1 MKVLLRQ
8 TIANLGQVGDVVEV
22 RPGYAR
28 NYLIPN
34 GLAVE
39 PTEANI
45 KAIEAARAAYLQKL
59 REEREALE
67 LRAKEID
74 GKEITITARANEEG
88 HLYGSVGQA
97 QIAAA
102 LTDEG
107 FPVEANN
114 IILDEPITKLDRYEV
129 PIRLAQDITATVKVW
144 VVPPADDD
152 TQKNYSTDE
161 EKEESASQQDKSKT
175 D

>member
-8 TIANLGQVGDVVEV
+8 SIAKLGQIGEVVEV

-28 NYLIPN
+28 NYLIPQ

-39 PTEANI
+39 PTQANI
-45 KAIEAARAAYLQKL
+45 KAIEAARAAYLKKL
-59 REEREALE
+59 SEERSALE

-88 HLYGSVGQA
+88 HLYGSVGPA

-102 LTDEG
+102 LTNEG
-107 FPVEANN
+107 LLIEADNV
-114 IILDEPITKLDRYEV
+114 ILDEPITKLDRYEV
-129 PIRLAQDITATVKVW
+129 PIRLAQDISATVMVW
-144 VVPPADDD
+144 VVPPADSEKHPSDD
-152 TQKNYSTDE
+152 QGDNP
-161 EKEESASQQDKSKT
+161 APVQQDDSET
-175 D
+175 N

>member
-8 TIANLGQVGDVVEV
+8 TIANLGQIGDVVEV

-28 NYLIPN
+28 NYLIPK
-34 GLAVE
+34 GLAVK
-39 PTEANI
+39 PTQANI
-45 KAIEAARAAYLQKL
+45 KAIEAARAAYLKKL
-59 REEREALE
+59 SEERAALE

-102 LTDEG
+102 LTDNG
-107 FPVEANN
+107 LPVDANN

-129 PIRLAQDITATVKVW
+129 PIRLAQDITATIKVW
-144 VVPPADDD
+144 VIPPVDED
-152 TQKNYSTDE
+152 TQEKRSTYQEGETSTDQR
-161 EKEESASQQDKSKT
+161 EKSVSD
-175 D
+175 